1 MKMMMK
7 THFSQLKSIHDMSEC
22 LCQSV
27 FFCHHQW
34 VEKIVHNWH
43 NYVFQCIF
51 SSGCRTGMLYSYPM
65 LTHLLQVHSWAPTNE
80 INCSPHHFTPP
91 YSFCLKHFF
100 HYLILALDRNRI
112 RDSLSTLISF
122 LIQITGYKVF
132 CTEP

>member
-1 MKMMMK
+1 MNENDDEDS
-7 THFSQLKSIHDMSEC
+7 HSVNSSQSMTWVSVSVS
-22 LCQSV
+22 LCV
-27 FFCHHQW
+27 FFVTTRPVQW
-34 VEKIVHNWH
+34 VEKMHNWH

-112 RDSLSTLISF
+112 RRWRSNPNKFFDSDYWL
-122 LIQITGYKVF
+122 
-132 CTEP
+132 